1 MSGMAM
7 GSGADVTMGRRGA
20 KRSASSQ
27 ELKRWEG
34 IIAPT
39 GLPKQQVGSS

>member
-1 MSGMAM
+1 MSGMAV

-27 ELKRWEG
+27 GPKRWEG
-34 IIAPT
+34 IIVLT
-39 GLPKQQVGSS
+39 GLPKQ